1 MYIDQFPVGEGGKT
15 ESRTR
20 KGVRWRVAHIAPIL
34 TFQQP
39 IGDRHTVHSIF
50 THLNIMLLSLH
61 HDEGEIAAA
70 RSGGTFQKAT
80 DIDLPQKY
88 TFSMKYNF

>member
-1 MYIDQFPVGEGGKT
+1 MSGLNVT
-15 ESRTR
+15 
-20 KGVRWRVAHIAPIL
+20 V
-34 TFQQP
+34 FQQP
-39 IGDRHTVHSIF
+39 IGDRHTAYSKF
-50 THLNIMLLSLH
+50 TQLNIMLLSLH